1 LRDHQVALVCPEGG
15 GSSGLDGVD
24 LHSYRSSAPSRML
37 SAMRHAGLGRLP
49 VQEGLYA
56 TGAARKAVR
65 RAVAEFRP
73 DLVIIQMARCA
84 WAADVV
90 ESQAPGIPM
99 LFDAID
105 AMGLHYGRMAER
117 TQSLVRP
124 IVRAEAARC
133 RRREIDLAAR
143 AAVTVAV
150 ADRDLEALNVPSGRG
165 LAVPV
170 AGRETSQA
178 LSPATQPT
186 VVLSGNLGYR
196 PTVEGAQWFSTE
208 VWPKVRSVFPDARW
222 VLAGARPA
230 RAIRALAALP
240 GVEIQADV
248 PELGPFL
255 AQSWVAIAPMA
266 SGSGVPMKVLE
277 AWAAGV
283 PVVAHPWT
291 AAGLDSVGR
300 GAVRQAEGTEQ
311 WVRALV
317 DLLGDGNQRK
327 TLADLGRNAWN
338 QTYHPQKIAQ
348 KIREAVEVAG
358 RG

>member
-1 LRDHQVALVCPEGG
+1 
-15 GSSGLDGVD
+15 
-24 LHSYRSSAPSRML
+24 
-37 SAMRHAGLGRLP
+37 
-49 VQEGLYA
+49 
-56 TGAARKAVR
+56 
-65 RAVAEFRP
+65 
-73 DLVIIQMARCA
+73 MARNA
-84 WAADVV
+84 WAAEVI
-90 ESQAPGIPM
+90 EEQAPGIPM

-117 TQSLVRP
+117 VHPLVRP

-133 RRREIDLAAR
+133 SRREIELAAR

-150 ADRDLEALNVPSGRG
+150 ADRDLEALTVPSDRG

-170 AGRETSQA
+170 AGGKCSDP
-178 LSPATQPT
+178 LSPAAQPT

-196 PTVEGAQWFSTE
+196 PTVEGARWFSAE

-240 GVEIQADV
+240 GVEIHADV

-291 AAGLDSVGR
+291 AAGLDPG
-300 GAVRQAEGTEQ
+300 GQNAVRRPEGAQE
-311 WVRALV
+311 WVKALV
-317 DLLGDGNQRK
+317 DLLGNGEQRQ
-327 TLADLGRNAWN
+327 TLAALGKQAWN
-338 QTYHPQKIAQ
+338 RNYHPQKIAE
-348 KIREAVEVAG
+348 KINEAVNKAAG
-358 RG
+358 GV